1 MNIRIVTASAGTGKT
16 YRLTE
21 ELDRAIASGRVR
33 PDAIVATTFTTQAA
47 AELIERARARLLRS
61 VRAHDAQRLLAA
73 RIGTVNSVCG
83 ALVTEFAFEL
93 GMSPHV
99 RVLDEAAA
107 EIELRRALARVVSE
121 SRAGDLDAFRERFER
136 DRDWRV
142 DVATIIDA
150 ARANGLDASQLASC
164 AERSCRE
171 LEGCLGRET
180 ADDLDR
186 LLDSVIGDALAGIA
200 TIEDDTKGTAAY
212 VQVLREAQRDL
223 ASSRGLAWGVWATL
237 AKALPTKRSHT
248 HAAAVQL
255 VASRHV
261 EHPRLRTELRR
272 LVTSLFEV
280 AAATAAAYEQHKR
293 EVGVVD
299 FVDQESRALELL
311 RRPDVRAVLSGQ
323 IDLVLIDEFQDTSPI
338 QLALF
343 LELARLAP
351 ESIWVGDPK
360 QAIFGFRGTDP
371 ALMDAAIESLAS
383 PSLDAD
389 LVERAAATVSR
400 RVETLGV
407 SYRSRPDLVEVTSE
421 IFARAF
427 ERVGISPDRTMLVPH
442 LAIEPKGLGAI
453 VEYWPLVLD
462 RSAGT
467 DNAMGRAAA
476 VAAGVR
482 DLIARSPCVRRQPV
496 GVEAATPRDVAV
508 LCRTNRQAQAVAEA
522 LAALGVPAVVP
533 QVGLLDTAEAQVVRS
548 GLALWIDPDDTLAAA
563 ELARVTTYAADLDAL
578 VVRVLEAPGREAFRT
593 DPIVATLLERRGA
606 GTDLAPVAAVE
617 AIIEAT
623 GLREL
628 CAAWGASAQRLA
640 NLDAL
645 RAHATVYATE
655 AAKSS
660 WTATLG
666 GLLRHFD
673 RLAPRGARWDET
685 ATDRQALLVAEDAV
699 TVSTWHAAKGLE
711 WPITILFGLE
721 SMREPSSYGVHVMS
735 DNPVFDVDVP
745 LGGRWIRCWP
755 NPYAAP
761 NQLGAVRTAFERSA
775 THAELV
781 AKADREALRVLYVG
795 WTRARDRLILAAQH
809 GQFFGGILGKLVA
822 IEPSAIAEPPANGGV
837 RWAGV
842 DLAVHVAP
850 VVPAPRV
857 ETATEPGTVTIGRA
871 SAVYPPARLNPS
883 HAEPVVCA
891 LGEVVT
897 LGPRIAITGKPK
909 MERIGDVIHA
919 FLAADRDDGDRS
931 TCAARLLDAYGVAG
945 CLEPADV
952 VSIAS
957 RLWRWIR
964 ERFVG
969 AVLHREWPISHR
981 TATGTLVVGTVDLV
995 IAAAEGFVVV
1005 DHKSFPGRTDDA
1017 IDRAFLFS
1025 GQLAAYAA
1033 AIQAATRRP
1042 VLSTWIHFPIRG
1054 QLVEVRLERSES
1066 SVPRTCKP
1074 TTAQL

>member
-21 ELDRAIASGRVR
+21 ELDRAIDSGRAR
-33 PDAIVATTFTTQAA
+33 PDAIIATTFTTQAA
-47 AELIERARARLLRS
+47 AELIERARARLLCAG
-61 VRAHDAQRLLAA
+61 RARDAQRLLAA

-83 ALVTEFAFEL
+83 ALVAELAFEL
-93 GMSPHV
+93 GISPHV

-121 SRAGDLDAFRERFER
+121 SRAGELDGFRERFER

-142 DVATIIDA
+142 DVATIVEA
-150 ARANGLDASQLASC
+150 ARANGLDAGQLARC

-171 LEGCLGRET
+171 LEACLGSET

-186 LLDSVIGDALAGIA
+186 LLHSAIARALDGVAA
-200 TIEDDTKGTAAY
+200 TDDDTKGTAAY
-212 VQVLREAQRDL
+212 VQTLQEAQRDL
-223 ASSRGLAWGVWATL
+223 ATRRGLAWGAWATL
-237 AKALPTKRSHT
+237 AKALPTKRSLG
-248 HAAAVQL
+248 HAAAVQRI
-255 VASRHV
+255 ASRHA

-272 LVTSLFEV
+272 LLTALFEV
-280 AAATAAAYEQHKR
+280 AAVTATAYEQHKR

-299 FVDQESRALELL
+299 FVDQEALALELL
-311 RRPDVRAVLSGQ
+311 RRPDVRDVLTGQ

-343 LELARLAP
+343 LELARLAL
-351 ESIWVGDPK
+351 ESVWVGDPK

-383 PSLDAD
+383 PHLDAD
-389 LVERAAATVSR
+389 LVERAAATVGR
-400 RVETLGV
+400 RVDTLGV
-407 SYRSRPDLVEVTSE
+407 SYRSRPGLVEVTSA

-427 ERVGISPDRTMLVPH
+427 ERVGISPERTRLVPH
-442 LAIEPKGLGAI
+442 VATEPEGLGPI
-453 VEYWPLVLD
+453 LEYWPLVLD

-467 DNAMGRAAA
+467 DNATGRAAA

-482 DLIARSPCVRRQPV
+482 DLIARRPNVRREPH
-496 GVEAATPRDVAV
+496 GVEAATLRDIAV
-508 LCRTNRQAQAVAEA
+508 LCRTNRQSQAVAEA
-522 LAALGVPAVVP
+522 LAMLGVPAVVP
-533 QVGLLDTAEAQVVRS
+533 RMGLLDTAEAQVVRT
-548 GLALWIDPDDTLAAA
+548 GLALWIDPDDALAAA
-563 ELARVTTYAADLDAL
+563 EVARVTTYAADLDAL
-578 VVRVLEAPGREAFRT
+578 MTRVLEAPGPEAFRT
-593 DPIVATLLERRGA
+593 DPIVARLLERREA
-606 GTDLAPVAAVE
+606 RTDLAPVAAIE
-617 AIIEAT
+617 AIIDAT

-628 CAAWGASAQRLA
+628 CAAWGASAQRLG

-660 WTATLG
+660 RTATLG

-721 SMREPSSYGVHVMS
+721 SMREPSSCGVHVMS
-735 DNPVFDVDVP
+735 DKAAFDVHDP
-745 LGGRWIRCWP
+745 LGGRWIRYWP

-761 NQLGAVRTAFERSA
+761 NQLGPVRTAFARSA

-795 WTRARDRLILAAQH
+795 WTRARDRLILAAQR
-809 GQFFGGILGKLVA
+809 GQFLGGILGKLVA
-822 IEPSAIAEPPANGGV
+822 IEPTAIAEPPANGLV

-842 DLAVHVAP
+842 DVAVHVAP
-850 VVPAPRV
+850 PAPAPPV
-857 ETATEPGTVTIGRA
+857 QATAEPGTIQVGRA
-871 SAVYPPARLNPS
+871 LTVYPPARVNPS
-883 HAEPVVCA
+883 RADPVACA
-891 LGEVVT
+891 PGEVVT
-897 LGPRIAITGKPK
+897 LGPRIAIAGKPD
-909 MERIGDVIHA
+909 MEAIGDAIHA
-919 FLAADRDDGDRS
+919 FLAADHDDSER
-931 TCAARLLDAYGVAG
+931 TIRAERLLDAYGITG
-945 CLEPADV
+945 CLEPADLV
-952 VSIAS
+952 GIAS
-957 RLWRWIR
+957 RLWRWID
-964 ERFVG
+964 ERFAG
-969 AVLHREWPISHR
+969 AALHREWPIHHR
-981 TATGTLVVGTVDLV
+981 TASGTTVVGTVDLV
-995 IAAAEGFVVV
+995 IDASGGFVVV

-1017 IDRAFLFS
+1017 VDRAVAFS
-1025 GQLAAYAA
+1025 GQLAAYSAG
-1033 AIQAATRRP
+1033 IQAATHRR

-1054 QLVEVRLERSES
+1054 QLVEVRL
-1066 SVPRTCKP
+1066 
-1074 TTAQL
+1074 